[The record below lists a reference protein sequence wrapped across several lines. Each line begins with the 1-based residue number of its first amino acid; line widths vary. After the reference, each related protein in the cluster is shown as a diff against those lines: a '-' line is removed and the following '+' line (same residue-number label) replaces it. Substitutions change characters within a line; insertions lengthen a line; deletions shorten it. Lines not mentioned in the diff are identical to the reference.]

1 MEKAYRFTMPQS
13 GKTTIAMGE
22 THGETT
28 MATGETHGLKFENKR
43 TAKRFNKNKLT
54 HCYIGKMFH

>member
-1 MEKAYRFTMPQS
+1 
-13 GKTTIAMGE
+13 MGE

-43 TAKRFNKNKLT
+43 IAKWFNKNKLT
-54 HCYIGKMFH
+54 HCYIGEMFH

>member
-1 MEKAYRFTMPQS
+1 MPQS